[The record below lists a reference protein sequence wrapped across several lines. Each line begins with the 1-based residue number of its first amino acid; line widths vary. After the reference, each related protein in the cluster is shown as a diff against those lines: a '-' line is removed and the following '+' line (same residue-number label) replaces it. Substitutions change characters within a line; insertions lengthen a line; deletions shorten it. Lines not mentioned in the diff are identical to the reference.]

1 MRSYLSNLKVF
12 FTNRIGL
19 ILVFSNLILAIVG
32 FRIKEWNFSSFH
44 FYYEPFEIKLLSIIN
59 LPAICFGQFF
69 YGLMF
74 SRSPNPWSMIFL
86 SNMETS
92 FIVIFSI
99 FQWLLIGYLLE
110 LLIKSNQKEIK

>member
-1 MRSYLSNLKVF
+1 MQSFLSNLKVF
-12 FTNRIGL
+12 FINRIGL

-32 FRIKEWNFSSFH
+32 LRNKGWNFNSFH
-44 FYYEPFEIKLLSIIN
+44 FYYEPFEIKFLSGIN

-69 YGLMF
+69 YELIF
-74 SRSPNPWSMIFL
+74 SRPPNPWSMIFI
-86 SNMETS
+86 SNTEML

-99 FQWLLIGYLLE
+99 FQWLLIGYLLD